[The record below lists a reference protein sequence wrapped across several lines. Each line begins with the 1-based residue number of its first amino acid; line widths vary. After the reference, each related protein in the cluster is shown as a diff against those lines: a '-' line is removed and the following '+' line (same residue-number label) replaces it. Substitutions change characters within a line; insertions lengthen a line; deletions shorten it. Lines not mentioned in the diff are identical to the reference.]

1 MGHRKRHAPK
11 RGSLSYLPRKR
22 AKSWVGKIRF
32 WPEVDEGPR
41 LLGFAG
47 YKAGMTHLIAIDS
60 KKGSLTYGKEI
71 SIPATVVETPPMI
84 VYGIRAY
91 VKTSNGL
98 KTLSEAWMEKLP
110 KDIERILTPPK
121 NIDANGS
128 LDKLRN
134 SMSKIDE
141 IRLLIMSQPRL
152 ARIGRK
158 KPEIIEIKVGGGTS
172 EEQFEFAKNTLGK
185 EINLSSIFKEGQC
198 VDAIAIN
205 KGKGIQGPVKRWG
218 VKRRPHKSR
227 KLVRGV
233 GCIGPWNPATV
244 MYSVPRAGQM
254 GFHQRTEYNKQII
267 KIGDTE
273 TEITPKGAFL
283 GYGAINANFV
293 MLKGS
298 IPGSAKRLVIMRY
311 PARPQET
318 EITVPKIDYINLESR
333 QGD

>member
-11 RGSLSYLPRKR
+11 RGSLSYIPRKR

-32 WPEVDEGPR
+32 WPDVDEGPK

-71 SIPATVVETPPMI
+71 SVPATVVETPPMI
-84 VYGIRAY
+84 IYGIRAY
-91 VKTSNGL
+91 LKTDEGL
-98 KTLSEAWMEKLP
+98 KTFSEAWMEKPP
-110 KDIERILTPPK
+110 KDVEKILTPPK
-121 NIDANGS
+121 NVNKNSPLDKIRNS
-128 LDKLRN
+128 LDKI
-134 SMSKIDE
+134 KE

-152 ARIGRK
+152 ARIGYK
-158 KPEIIEIKVGGGTS
+158 KPELIEIKVGGGAL
-172 EEQFEFAKNTLGK
+172 EEQFEYAKGMLGK
-185 EINLSSIFKEGQC
+185 EISISSVFKEGQW
-198 VDAIAIN
+198 VDTIAIT

-227 KLVRGV
+227 KNVRGV
-233 GCIGPWNPATV
+233 GCIGAWTPASV

-267 KIGDTE
+267 KIGDNE
-273 TEITPKGAFL
+273 AEINPKGSFL
-283 GYGAINANFV
+283 GYGAVNAQFAL
-293 MLKGS
+293 LKGS
-298 IPGSAKRLVIMRY
+298 IPGPSKRLVIMRH
-311 PARPQET
+311 PARPPDA
-318 EITVPKIDYINLESR
+318 EIIVPKIEYISLESR